1 MKTLSFW
8 TNISALMILGITISF
23 SPSILSFSPA
33 IATPLYVAQYNPSPE
48 EQALVQKVQSLLKEQ
63 EQLIFNTQQK
73 IFLILT
79 PEQQQEFLLATKG
92 KREPMEL
99 LSAILDLKYN
109 DTQTYVVKTIIG
121 EASPKMDSLS
131 KQILPLMNQLAE
143 LHESHQHQ

>member
-1 MKTLSFW
+1 
-8 TNISALMILGITISF
+8 
-23 SPSILSFSPA
+23 
-33 IATPLYVAQYNPSPE
+33 
-48 EQALVQKVQSLLKEQ
+48 
-63 EQLIFNTQQK
+63 
-73 IFLILT
+73 
-79 PEQQQEFLLATKG
+79 KG